1 MIGLIQRVSDAQVV
15 VDGEVI
21 GKIDQGLLLLLGVQ
35 KEDTEAQVDK
45 LLHKVINYRVF
56 EDDTGRMNKSLM
68 DIEGELLVV
77 SQFTLPA
84 NTKKGMRPSFASAGA
99 PTLARELYDSFVKKA
114 DEAMVKSVQ
123 SGEFAADMKVSLTN
137 DGPVTFWLEV

>member
-1 MIGLIQRVSDAQVV
+1 MIGLIQRVTNAQVV

-35 KEDTEAQVDK
+35 KEDSEAQVDK
-45 LLHKVINYRVF
+45 LLHKVVNYRVF
-56 EDDTGRMNKSLM
+56 EDDDGRMNRSLL
-68 DIEGELLVV
+68 DTDGELLVV

-84 NTKKGMRPSFASAGA
+84 NTKKGMRPSFASSGD
-99 PTLARELYDSFVKKA
+99 PVLARTLYDSFVKKA
-114 DEAMVKSVQ
+114 GDVVAKPVQ
-123 SGEFAADMKVSLTN
+123 TGEFAADMKVSLTN